1 MAFSAPPPPGP
12 AAPTPRLCCGVI
24 SVCQLSVSL
33 TVIALGAWQIIRGH
47 SLWRAAVL
55 CQAELDL
62 TCPALLKPG
71 EGGPGVRVHVYRQSC
86 DRQEGG

>member
-1 MAFSAPPPPGP
+1 M
-12 AAPTPRLCCGVI
+12 
-24 SVCQLSVSL
+24 
-33 TVIALGAWQIIRGH
+33 
-47 SLWRAAVL
+47 L